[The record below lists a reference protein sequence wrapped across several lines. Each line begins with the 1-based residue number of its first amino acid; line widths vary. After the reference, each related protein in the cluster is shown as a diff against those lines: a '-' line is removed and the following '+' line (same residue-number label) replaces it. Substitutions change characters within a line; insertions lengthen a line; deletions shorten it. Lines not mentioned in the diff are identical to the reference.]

1 MPKQRRDVC
10 GLVSILEQSLDEE
23 WGVGGGLN
31 SWRSLIRRRTGF
43 LMDPQFGG
51 VGGEKDQGSLPGLKF
66 GHRGAGGAIL
76 HAGEFRSR
84 DSLTGRCF

>member
-10 GLVSILEQSLDEE
+10 VLVSILEQSLDEE

-31 SWRSLIRRRTGF
+31 SWRSFIRRTGF
-43 LMDPQFGG
+43 LMDPVQGG
-51 VGGEKDQGSLPGLKF
+51 GGEKDQGSLPGLKF

-84 DSLTGRCF
+84 DSLTRRCF